1 MFPPVEAL
9 KQAELILQQY
19 CRSHES
25 DFLLER
31 MMGGLEGHTRKPSE
45 LLETFC
51 VFNKMV
57 ITWMQTYEGHAC

>member
-1 MFPPVEAL
+1 MFPPVVSSKTGKANL
-9 KQAELILQQY
+9 YQY

-25 DFLLER
+25 DFLLEG
-31 MMGGLEGHTRKPSE
+31 MMGGLEGHTRKPSA

-57 ITWMQTYEGHAC
+57 TTWV